1 MANIQKDEVKVKRTR
16 NRESLARSLVQ
27 TLIIFTFIPLIL
39 MAGAAYWRAR
49 TVFGDQITGQMQNQ
63 MKDQLNQ
70 LDLVIKS
77 KQIRLDYLLRQSDF
91 EGQLNS
97 ALSESPQNPDFA
109 NIRTSISETM
119 RTLNPQAGK
128 ATFNQFFLMLPNG
141 SIQLASHSSWE
152 GISLENSPYY
162 KTITDSNDQTFAI
175 YNLSPIYTNQFAL
188 VTIAQYQDA
197 SGSRLGTLVGITEAQ
212 NLQEILQNLTN
223 LIPGSEAYF
232 ATRDGKFVGVDPY
245 TMELTAILPSFS
257 QSTQLAAVFKPMLN
271 SGKSASQPLQ
281 FNNDTNSP
289 VLAQAAWLPSMNG
302 GLVLEIRQSLVF
314 GPLNSLGYFTLIVA
328 VVALLAV
335 ALFSWLGAQSVFRPL
350 QALTAITAK
359 FAAGDF
365 NVRADVHSQNEI
377 GLLAEAFNHMAEELT
392 GLYRSLEQ
400 KVEERTR
407 QIRTAAEIAQRAT
420 SAGSLDELL
429 NRTVELIVQQF
440 GFYHAAI
447 YLMDRAGKYA
457 VLRAACSPAAQSLM
471 DSRHQLEVGSTS
483 IIGWVSA
490 NNQPRIASDIN
501 QDPYYQANQFLPETL
516 SEAGIPI
523 AVGGAVLGTLDV
535 QSSQAGAFGP
545 ETIVMLQT
553 LASQIAVAIRNASLA
568 ESVQVNIH
576 ELERVYRGSR
586 SIAEAK
592 SETEMNQAV
601 SRILQ
606 DSPYAAAMLL
616 VRENRFETV
625 SANEREVKNALET
638 AVDTLASNVSEIQKF
653 LSGNPIIIEEDTTG
667 LPATLKRFVSQLNH
681 QSVALL
687 PITQGNKLAGLIL
700 LGGRKQVLT
709 SAIVQPYVGMTDL
722 INAGLDK
729 IAAATERQDRLLEL
743 ESINS
748 IQQAVASTNDLHS
761 FFSALHAQ
769 VRRIIGNYP
778 FIVALYEKETESI
791 SIPYIYEDEKIDSI
805 ESFPLGEGLSSI
817 LIRTLQPLLLV
828 EDTERQA
835 EKLGAK
841 IHGKPA
847 KSWMGA
853 PMVMQGE
860 PIGALIVQDLNHEH
874 AFNED
879 NMRFLSALGN
889 QVASVIYNARL
900 LEDSR
905 RHTFQLETAAQIA
918 RDISGSLNLDELLK
932 KAVSFIRERFN
943 FYHAS
948 IFLID
953 LTGEFAVIREAT
965 GEAGSQ
971 MKRAGHKLGVG
982 SKSVVGYVAGRG
994 EPLVVHDTSKD
1005 ATYYANPL
1013 LPETH
1018 SEAAIPL
1025 RVSERTVGVLDVQSV
1040 HPYAFTEDDM
1050 RTLQILADQLAVAV
1064 INSELFAETQ
1074 EHLSQHRLLHH
1085 ITSTVASGTT
1095 LEEALESAVSGLQ
1108 VTLGGDRVSI
1118 LMPDAE
1124 QKYLEVKASV
1134 GYSQKVNEMRVPIE
1148 SGITGWVTTHR
1159 RLLRVDDVTEDPR
1172 YIEASPNTR
1181 SELAIPLLYRNEVLG
1196 VLNAESEQAGAYTE
1210 NDEEML
1216 GTLGGSLAAII
1227 ANARLL
1233 EQVRSQAEYNRLI
1246 YEITNKIRR
1255 STDMQTILTTT
1266 ASELTKAVGA
1276 RRTKIAIAP
1285 ETGNNGKD
1293 SLEKGSKSA

>member
-1 MANIQKDEVKVKRTR
+1 MAHTQKDEVKVKRSR
-16 NRESLARSLVQ
+16 NQDSLSRSLIR
-27 TLIIFTFIPLIL
+27 TLIVFTFIPFIL

-63 MKDQLNQ
+63 MNDQLNQ
-70 LDLVIKS
+70 LDLVIKA
-77 KQIRLDYLLRQSDF
+77 KQIRLDHLVRQPDF
-91 EGQLNS
+91 DSKLDS
-97 ALSESPQNPDFA
+97 ALSESPQNPDFT
-109 NIRTSISETM
+109 NVRNSVSETM
-119 RTLNPQAGK
+119 RALNPQAGK

-141 SIQLASHSSWE
+141 SIQMASQPGWE
-152 GISLENSPYY
+152 GTSLANSQYY
-162 KTITDSNDQTFAI
+162 KTISESNNQTFAV
-175 YNLSPIYTNQFAL
+175 YNLPPLYTNQFAL
-188 VTIAQYQDA
+188 ITIAQYQSP

-212 NLQEILQNLTN
+212 NFQGILQSLAN
-223 LIPGSEAYF
+223 LIPGSNAYF
-232 ATRDGKFVGVDPY
+232 ATRDGKFIRIDQH
-245 TMELTAILPSFS
+245 TMELTALLP
-257 QSTQLAAVFKPMLN
+257 
-271 SGKSASQPLQ
+271 SASQTAQLTPVFNAMMNGGKFASQSVQ
-281 FNNDTNSP
+281 FSNTANSP
-289 VLAQAAWLPSMNG
+289 VLAEAAWLPSMDG
-302 GLVLEIRQSLVF
+302 GLVLEIQQSLVF
-314 GPLNSLGYFTLIVA
+314 GPLISLGYFTLILA
-328 VVALLAV
+328 VIALLAV
-335 ALFSWLGAQSVFRPL
+335 ALFSWLGTQSVFRPL
-350 QALTAITAK
+350 QSLTAITTK
-359 FAAGDF
+359 FASGDF
-365 NVRADVHSQNEI
+365 NVRADIHSQNEI
-377 GLLAEAFNHMAEELT
+377 GLLADAFNHMAEELT

-407 QIRTAAEIAQRAT
+407 QIRTAAEVAQRAT

-429 NRTVELIVQQF
+429 NRTVELIVEQF

-447 YLMDRAGKYA
+447 YLVDRSGKYA
-457 VLRAACSPAAQSLM
+457 ILRAACSPAAYSLLE
-471 DSRHQLEVGSTS
+471 SRHQLEVGSTS

-501 QDPYYQANQFLPETL
+501 QDPYYQANQLLSETL

-545 ETIVMLQT
+545 ETIVVLQT
-553 LASQIAVAIRNASLA
+553 LASQIAVAIRNASLT
-568 ESVQVNIH
+568 ESIQVNIH

-592 SETEMNQAV
+592 SETEMTQAV

-616 VRENRFETV
+616 VRENRFEAV
-625 SANEREVKNALET
+625 STNEREVKHALET
-638 AVDTLASNVSEIQKF
+638 ALDTLASSVSEIQKF
-653 LSGNPIIIEEDTTG
+653 LSGNPIIIEEDTSG
-667 LPATLKRFVSQLNH
+667 LPAALKRFVSQLNH

-687 PITQGNKLAGLIL
+687 PITQDNKLAGLIL
-700 LGGRKQVLT
+700 LGGRKQALT

-729 IAAATERQDRLLEL
+729 IVAATERQERLREL

-761 FFSALHAQ
+761 FFSTLHAQ
-769 VRRIIGNYP
+769 VRRVIGDYP

-791 SIPYIYEDEKIDSI
+791 SIPYMYEDEKIDSI
-805 ESFPLGEGLSSI
+805 EAFPLGEGLSSI

-841 IHGKPA
+841 THGKPA

-853 PMVMQGE
+853 PIAMQGE
-860 PIGALIVQDLNHEH
+860 PIGALIVQDMNHEH
-874 AFNED
+874 AFSEE
-879 NMRFLSALGN
+879 NMHFLSALGN
-889 QVASVIYNARL
+889 QVAGVIYNVRL
-900 LEDSR
+900 LEESR

-932 KAVSFIRERFN
+932 KAVGFICERFN

-953 LTGEFAVIREAT
+953 LSGEFAVIREAT

-994 EPLVVHDTSKD
+994 EPLVVHDTTKD

-1013 LPETH
+1013 LPETR

-1025 RVSERTVGVLDVQSV
+1025 KVSERTVGVLDVQSV

-1108 VTLGGDRVSI
+1108 VTLGGDRVAI

-1124 QKYLEVKASV
+1124 RKYLEVKASV
-1134 GYSQKVNEMRVPIE
+1134 GYSQEVNEMRVPIE

-1159 RLLRVDDVTEDPR
+1159 RLLRVDNVTEDPR

-1196 VLNAESEQAGAYTE
+1196 VLNVESEQIGAYTE

-1233 EQVRSQAEYNRLI
+1233 EQVRSQAEHNRLI

-1255 STDMQTILTTT
+1255 TTDMQTILTTT

-1285 ETGNNGKD
+1285 KTGNNGND
-1293 SLEKGSKSA
+1293 SSEKGGKSA